1 MMKKDLLQQI
11 LQITRE
17 QSVVLQEENMD
28 EFDKLMEQK
37 QVLMNQIDDLHVKEP
52 ELKKQKEEE
61 LLKEIITLDNQN
73 QEEFNRQLQKVKADL
88 TNLRNQRQVSDVYM
102 NPYDRSYEEGIL
114 FDKK

>member
-1 MMKKDLLQQI
+1 VKRELLNQILDLTRKQSLALQQEDI
-11 LQITRE
+11 E
-17 QSVVLQEENMD
+17 GFGKM
-28 EFDKLMEQK
+28 MEQK
-37 QVLMNQIDDLHVKEP
+37 QVLMEQIDELHIKEP

-61 LLKEIITLDNQN
+61 LLKEIITLDKQN